1 MSIIFFL
8 YLRVQR
14 DDGYI
19 EVAETCS
26 FDVKNIR
33 CVVDGLSPCLNNSE
47 HSRDAISQ
55 N

>member
-1 MSIIFFL
+1 MSIILFL
-8 YLRVQR
+8 YFYVQR

-19 EVAETCS
+19 KVAEACS
-26 FDVKNIR
+26 SDVKNIC

-47 HSRDAISQ
+47 HNRDAISQ

>member
-8 YLRVQR
+8 SFFVQH

-19 EVAETCS
+19 AVAKTS
-26 FDVKNIR
+26 SSDVKNIC
-33 CVVDGLSPCLNNSE
+33 CVVDGLSLCLNNSE
-47 HSRDAISQ
+47 HNGDAISQ